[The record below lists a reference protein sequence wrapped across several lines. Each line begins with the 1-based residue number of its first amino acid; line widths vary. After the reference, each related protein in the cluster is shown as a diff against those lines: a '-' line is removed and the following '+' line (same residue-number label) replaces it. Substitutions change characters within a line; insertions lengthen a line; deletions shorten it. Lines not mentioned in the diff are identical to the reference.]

1 MGASVRASVWQL
13 SKGFLLMT
21 LVAIGISMPL
31 SVKAMQYYLQDFSY
45 RIAFPWWILLAAAL
59 LSLVV
64 AILSIFGQALRTA
77 LRNPIESIRTE

>member
-1 MGASVRASVWQL
+1 MRASLWQL

-64 AILSIFGQALRTA
+64 AFLSIFGQALRTA